1 MAISSAGIGS
11 GLKVDELVSQLMTV
25 ERMPITA
32 LDKKEASYQAKL
44 SSIGSLKG
52 AFAAFQT
59 AAKALSTPDKF
70 TPTKATVSD
79 SAILGASASASAVA
93 GSYDVKVESLA
104 AAQKLTMSS
113 AANGGY
119 AATTSVVGQG
129 TITIDFGTYAAAG
142 ADTAFTPNA
151 AKPGKTITIGSNNT
165 LAGIR
170 DAING
175 ANAGVSASIIND
187 GSGYRLALTSNE
199 TGLRNEMRITVG
211 GDAGTLGEL
220 GQLAYDRTSTT
231 VDPDTIPPT
240 VTTGVSKMTQNVAA
254 ADAKIIVDNVP
265 ITSPSN
271 TLTEAIQGVTLNLSK
286 TTAPGASTKIT
297 LARDTS
303 NVKTA
308 IEGFVKAYNEAN
320 KAMKDATSVNQ
331 TTGTAAPLVGDSTVR
346 ALQSQ
351 LRGVLSAPVAG
362 APKGSALLSD
372 AGLSFDKT
380 GLLVIDDAKL
390 NAAIADPS
398 KDLSKLFSSGAGT
411 KGYAWQADVLV
422 GKILSPIGPLNN
434 RATAVQENIKRL
446 GDDRDAIKTR
456 LLSVEQRYRAQFTA
470 LDKLVANMTTT
481 SAYLSQQLA
490 ALAANNNS

>member
-52 AFAAFQT
+52 AFSAFQT

-70 TPTKATVSD
+70 TPTKASVSD

-104 AAQKLTMSS
+104 AAQKLTMS
-113 AANGGY
+113 AAGGGSY

-129 TITIDFGTYAAAG
+129 TITIDFGTYASAG
-142 ADTAFTPNA
+142 ADTTFTPNA

-187 GSGYRLALTSNE
+187 GSGYRLALTSSE
-199 TGLRNEMRITVG
+199 TGLRNEMRIKVG
-211 GDAGTLGEL
+211 GDAGTIGEL
-220 GQLAYDRTSTT
+220 GQLAYDRTSIT
-231 VDPDTIPPT
+231 DPDTGD
-240 VTTGVSKMTQNVAA
+240 VTTGEKKMTQNVAA

-286 TTAPGASTKIT
+286 TTAPDTSTKIT
-297 LARDTS
+297 VARDTS

-308 IEGFVKAYNEAN
+308 IESFVKAYNEAG
-320 KAMKDATSVNQ
+320 KAMKDATAFNQ
-331 TTGTAAPLVGDSTVR
+331 TTGVGAALVGDSTVR
-346 ALQSQ
+346 SLQTQ
-351 LRGVLSAPVAG
+351 LRGVLAAPVEG

-372 AGLSFDKT
+372 AGLSFDKDGT
-380 GLLVIDDAKL
+380 LIIDDAKL
-390 NAAIADPS
+390 TAAIADPA
-398 KDLSKLFSSGAGT
+398 KDMSKLFSSGAGT

-422 GKILSPIGPLNN
+422 GKILSPIGPLSN
-434 RATAVQENIKRL
+434 RATAVNDSIKRIS
-446 GDDRDAIKTR
+446 DSRDAINTR
-456 LLSVEQRYRAQFTA
+456 LAAVEQRYRDQFAA
-470 LDKLVANMTTT
+470 LDTLIANMTTT

-490 ALAANNNS
+490 ALAANNGS